1 MSNSVTRPKGTLKTV
16 SASIFFKFFYLKSN
30 RGYLTLHCKSFHL
43 QILNFQKIGQKCN
56 FKPMSNSVTRP
67 KGTLKTVSASNFFQ
81 IFLLKIQPG
90 IFGFALQKFS
100 FTNIEFSKNWTKM
113 QFANQCQTRSLD
125 LKVPLKPFLLQF
137 FSNFFA

>member
-67 KGTLKTVSASNFFQ
+67 KGTLKTVSASIFFKFFYLKYNRGYLALHCKSFHLQILNFQKIGQKCNFQ
-81 IFLLKIQPG
+81 
-90 IFGFALQKFS
+90 
-100 FTNIEFSKNWTKM
+100 TNVQLGHSTE
-113 QFANQCQTRSLD
+113 RY
-125 LKVPLKPFLLQF
+125 
-137 FSNFFA
+137 